1 MRDCINMESRITS
14 AFHIPA
20 PVLAPT
26 SERKAFDNACE
37 KWEEYQIKLRERCRA
52 RAAGALSKDGTD
64 PPTAES
70 SKFADGEFADS
81 TERRLSRAIRVFCAW
96 KAS

>member
-26 SERKAFDNACE
+26 NERKAFNNACE
-37 KWEEYQIKLRERCRA
+37 KWEEYQIKQRERYRA
-52 RAAGALSKDGTD
+52 RAVGVPPKDGAD
-64 PPTAES
+64 PSATES
-70 SKFADGEFADS
+70 SKFANGEVADS
-81 TERRLSRAIRVFCAW
+81 TGHRLSRAIRVFCAW

>member
-26 SERKAFDNACE
+26 NERKAFDNACE
-37 KWEEYQIKLRERCRA
+37 KWEEYQIKQRERCRA
-52 RAAGALSKDGTD
+52 HAAGVPPKDGTD
-64 PPTAES
+64 PLTAES
-70 SKFADGEFADS
+70 SMFADGEFADS
-81 TERRLSRAIRVFCAW
+81 TGHRLSRAIRVFCAW